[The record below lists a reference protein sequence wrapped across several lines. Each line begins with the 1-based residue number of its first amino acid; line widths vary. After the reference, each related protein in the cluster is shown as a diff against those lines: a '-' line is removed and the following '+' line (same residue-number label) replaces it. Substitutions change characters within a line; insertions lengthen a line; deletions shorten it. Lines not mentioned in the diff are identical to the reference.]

1 MTLPAAAGPRET
13 AMRDLLVRATTLGDW
28 DAGVRC
34 AAQLAA
40 GLRGALTAVY
50 VVPGGLPA
58 MPASAWDGGEMAAAY
73 AVELAREV
81 REAEQR
87 APAFTAW
94 ASSLGVAHPAW
105 MASAGEAAD
114 VLAYA
119 GNWHDLLIL
128 PLDNDGEDP
137 WSAAGGVARIVLR
150 AGLPCLVL
158 PRGAS
163 VPSRCDVA
171 AVAFNGSVEA
181 IRALHAALP
190 VLRESRRVVV
200 LVGDRKPTLDPL
212 PPFALEAWCDQH
224 LPHVEYAPLDAGA
237 DGAVILQA
245 AHAAGAQLLVLG
257 AYGHSRFAEW
267 VLGGVTRELLLNSD
281 IPLLMR
287 H

>member
-1 MTLPAAAGPRET
+1 
-13 AMRDLLVRATTLGDW
+13 MRDLLVRATTLGDW

-40 GLRGALTAVY
+40 GLRGTLTAVY

-58 MPASAWDGGEMAAAY
+58 MPASAWDGGEMAAAF

-81 REAEQR
+81 REAQEK

-94 ASSLGVAHPAW
+94 ASSLGVPHPAW
-105 MASAGEAAD
+105 IASAGEAAE

-128 PLDNDGEDP
+128 PLDNEGEDP
-137 WSAAGGVARIVLR
+137 WSAAGGVARTVLR

-163 VPSRCDVA
+163 LPARCDVA
-171 AVAFNGSVEA
+171 AVAFNGSVES

-190 VLRESRRVVV
+190 VLRESRRVIL
-200 LVGDRKPTLDPL
+200 LVGDRKPTLEPL
-212 PPFALEAWCDQH
+212 PPFPLEAWCDQH
-224 LPHVEYAPLDAGA
+224 LPHVEYVPLDPGA
-237 DGAVILQA
+237 DGAAILQA
-245 AHAAGAQLLVLG
+245 VHAAGAQLLALG

-267 VLGGVTRELLLNSD
+267 VLGGVTRDLLLNGD
-281 IPLLMR
+281 LPMLMR

>member
-1 MTLPAAAGPRET
+1 MQ
-13 AMRDLLVRATTLGDW
+13 DLLVRATSLGDW

-34 AAQLAA
+34 AARIAA
-40 GLRGALTAVY
+40 SQRAALTALY

-87 APAFTAW
+87 APAFAAW
-94 ASSLGVAHPAW
+94 ASSMGVPHPTW
-105 MASAGEAAD
+105 LASAGEAAD
-114 VLAYA
+114 AFAYV
-119 GNWHDLLIL
+119 GNWHDLLVL

-150 AGLPCLVL
+150 AALPCLVL
-158 PRGAS
+158 PRGAD
-163 VPSRCDVA
+163 VPERCDVA
-171 AVAFNGSVEA
+171 AVAFNGSVES

-190 VLRESRRVVV
+190 LLREARRVVM
-200 LVGDRKPTLDPL
+200 LAGDRQQPLAPL
-212 PPFALEAWCDQH
+212 PDFPLEAWCERH
-224 LPHVEYAPLDAGA
+224 LPHVEYAPLDPGAEGAG
-237 DGAVILQA
+237 ILQA
-245 AHAAGAQLLVLG
+245 AQAAGAQLLAMG
-257 AYGHSRFAEW
+257 AYGRSRFSEW
-267 VLGGVTRELLLNSD
+267 VLGGVTRHMLLNAG

>member
-1 MTLPAAAGPRET
+1 
-13 AMRDLLVRATTLGDW
+13 MRDLLVRATALGDW

-34 AAQLAA
+34 ATQLAA
-40 GLRGALTAVY
+40 SLRGALTAVY

-58 MPASAWDGGEMAAAY
+58 MPASAWDGGQMAAAY

-81 REAEQR
+81 RDAQDR
-87 APAFTAW
+87 ASPFAAW

-105 MASAGEAAD
+105 IASAGEAAD
-114 VLAYA
+114 VLAYT

-150 AGLPCLVL
+150 ASLPCLVL
-158 PRGAS
+158 PRGTS
-163 VPSRCDVA
+163 VPPRCDVA
-171 AVAFNGSVEA
+171 AVAFNGSVES

-190 VLRESRRVVV
+190 VLRDARRVV
-200 LVGDRKPTLDPL
+200 LLTGDRKPSLDPL
-212 PPFALEAWCDQH
+212 PPFALEAWCEQH
-224 LPHVEYAPLDAGA
+224 LPHVEYAPLDPGA
-237 DGAVILQA
+237 DAGVILQA
-245 AHAAGAQLLVLG
+245 AHAAGTQLLVMG

-267 VLGGVTRELLLNSD
+267 VLGGVTRDLLLDSD

>member
-1 MTLPAAAGPRET
+1 
-13 AMRDLLVRATTLGDW
+13 MRDLLVRATTLGDW

-81 REAEQR
+81 REARAQ
-87 APAFTAW
+87 APAFSAW
-94 ASSLGVAHPAW
+94 AGSLGVAHPGFV
-105 MASAGEAAD
+105 ASAGEAAD

-119 GNWHDLLIL
+119 GNWHDLLVL
-128 PLDNDGEDP
+128 PLDNTGEDP

-150 AGLPCLVL
+150 ASVPCLVL
-158 PRGAS
+158 PQGAS
-163 VPSRCDVA
+163 VPARCDVA
-171 AVAFNGSVEA
+171 AVAFNGSVES

-190 VLRESRRVVV
+190 ILRESRRVV
-200 LVGDRKPTLDPL
+200 LLTGDRRAPLDML
-212 PPFALEAWCDQH
+212 PPFALEAWCEQH
-224 LPHVEYAPLDAGA
+224 LPHVEYAPLDPGA
-237 DGAVILQA
+237 DGGAILQA
-245 AHAAGAQLLVLG
+245 AHAARAQLLVLG

-267 VLGGVTRELLLNSD
+267 VLGGVTRELLLDSD